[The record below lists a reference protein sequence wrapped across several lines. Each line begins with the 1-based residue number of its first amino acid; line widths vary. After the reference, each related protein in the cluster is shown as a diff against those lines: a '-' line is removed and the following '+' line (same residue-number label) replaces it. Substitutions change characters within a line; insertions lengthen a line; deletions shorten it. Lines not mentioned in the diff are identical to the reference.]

1 MIAWKANSIAPRW
14 LGHHI
19 PRKVLRLKKIRS
31 SFLTLIAALI
41 ILQSSEAMASYRFNV
56 KVVNNSGQDT
66 ELRHIEYEPKGNP
79 RWKGCHDDGDYEE
92 LSISAGSSTV
102 KPNCTSSSQKW
113 QRQMQIMVSI
123 FCKSSGATRD
133 LYFPRGSN
141 KFFARDH
148 TQKNGDKYVTKI
160 KAGDCWASHGLS

>member
-1 MIAWKANSIAPRW
+1 MKT
-14 LGHHI
+14 
-19 PRKVLRLKKIRS
+19 IRS
-31 SFLTLIAALI
+31 SFLTLITALL

-56 KVVNNSGQDT
+56 KVVNNSGQDI
-66 ELRHIEYEPKGNP
+66 ELRHIEYKPKGNP
-79 RWKGCHDDGDYEE
+79 RWKGCLDDGDYEE

-102 KPNCTSSSQKW
+102 KPNCTSSSQEW
-113 QRQMQIMVSI
+113 QRQIMVSI

-141 KFFARDH
+141 SVFARDH

-160 KAGDCWASHGLS
+160 KAGDC